1 LQISAFFREYS
12 VFLTKNIICL
22 QVMKIFEKVKDLN
35 KFLDPLRKKGK
46 VIGFVPTM
54 GALHS
59 GHISLIEKCRS
70 ECDITVVSIF
80 VNPLQFNDKNDFR
93 NYPKTIDADNDKL
106 IQAGCDVVFIPEEK
120 EMYPSAEKK
129 HYPLGKIEEVMEGK
143 HRPGH
148 FQGVARVIERLFEI
162 VKPDKAFFGAKDYQ
176 QVMIV
181 KRTVEITLQPVEII
195 TCPTVRERDGL
206 AMSSRNM
213 RLTPE
218 QRKSAPAVFFALS
231 QVPEMLRK
239 NSYGSVSEWFENYI
253 NNVPYL
259 KSEYFKIADSK
270 SLDIVTETVAGR
282 TYIAFTAVQC
292 GNIRLIDNIFFV
304 M

>member
-1 LQISAFFREYS
+1 
-12 VFLTKNIICL
+12 
-22 QVMKIFEKVKDLN
+22 MKIFEKIRDLN
-35 KFLDPLRKKGK
+35 RFLDSLRNKGK
-46 VIGFVPTM
+46 VIGIVPTM
-54 GALHS
+54 GALHT
-59 GHISLIEKCRS
+59 GHISLIERCRS

-80 VNPLQFNDKNDFR
+80 VNPLQFNDKNDFN
-93 NYPKTIDADNDKL
+93 NYPKTINEDTERLK
-106 IQAGCDVVFIPEEK
+106 QSGCDVVFIPEEK
-120 EMYPSAEKK
+120 EIYPVAEKK

-148 FQGVARVIERLFEI
+148 FQGVAQVIERLFDI

-176 QVMIV
+176 QIMII
-181 KRTVEITLQPVEII
+181 KRTVEITSQPVEII

-213 RLTPE
+213 LLSPE
-218 QRKSAPAVFFALS
+218 QRKSATAVFFALS
-231 QVPEMLRK
+231 QAPEMLRK
-239 NSYGSVSEWFENYI
+239 NSYISVSEWFENYI

-259 KSEYFKIADSK
+259 KSEYFKIADSE
-270 SLDIVTETVAGR
+270 SLDIVRDLIIGR
-282 TYIAFTAVQC
+282 TYIAFTAVYC